1 MVYVEVNMM
10 VVYLKQLKQA
20 YKKAKKEKEKYFVL
34 DKKDFYTKYAKYLI
48 QYLENKGLDDDSP
61 IQFNKGGK

>member
-1 MVYVEVNMM
+1 MGICV
-10 VVYLKQLKQA
+10 KQLKQA

-34 DKKDFYTKYAKYLI
+34 DKKEFYTKYAKYLI
-48 QYLENKGLDDDSP
+48 EYLKNKGLDDDSP